1 MQQHGIL
8 LCWKYANYLEKIRLK
23 TLAGVYGHQIQNY
36 NILEVLHSVSKPKG
50 IIHAA

>member
-23 TLAGVYGHQIQNY
+23 TLAGVYGHQIQK
-36 NILEVLHSVSKPKG
+36 L
-50 IIHAA
+50 

>member
-1 MQQHGIL
+1 MQQHGI

-23 TLAGVYGHQIQNY
+23 TLAGVYGLRFKNY
-36 NILEVLHSVSKPKG
+36 NILEVLHSVSKLNG